1 MIIGSRSFLINH
13 LLKNFTDDQLIA
25 LDTLTIENVGE
36 IETDLSLE
44 RLLTEG
50 ERVHVLCSVVENYD
64 VNTGAGFDHVR
75 NEIASLRIPQKEAT
89 Q

>member
-13 LLKNFTDDQLIA
+13 LLKNFTDDQSIA
-25 LDTLTIENVGE
+25 LDMLTIENVGE
-36 IETDLSLE
+36 IEADLSLE
-44 RLLTEG
+44 RPLTEG
-50 ERVHVLCSVVENYD
+50 ERVHVLSSVVENYD

-75 NEIASLRIPQKEAT
+75 NEIASLRIPQKEVT